1 MNMPTA
7 KTLKGATVAF
17 TGSSATTISAG
28 LYSVTPPSDTFERID
43 VTSLSTSGK
52 YKEFIGP
59 DFIEGG
65 SLSFEMD
72 YNPSLGTDITGCAAF
87 MGTALNKTLTFPA
100 SIQSISPA
108 NVAPN
113 GVAKMTVSVFVNGA
127 VVVT

>member
-1 MNMPTA
+1 MPTA
-7 KTLKGATVAF
+7 KTLKGATIAF
-17 TGSSATTISAG
+17 TGTSATTISAG
-28 LYSVTPPSDTFERID
+28 LYSVTPPTSTFERID
-43 VTSLSTSGK
+43 VTSLATSGT
-52 YKEFIGP
+52 YKEFISP

-72 YNPSLGTDITGCAAF
+72 YNPSLGTDITGCAAY
-87 MGTALNKTLTFPA
+87 MGPSVAKTLTFPA

-127 VVVT
+127 VVVS